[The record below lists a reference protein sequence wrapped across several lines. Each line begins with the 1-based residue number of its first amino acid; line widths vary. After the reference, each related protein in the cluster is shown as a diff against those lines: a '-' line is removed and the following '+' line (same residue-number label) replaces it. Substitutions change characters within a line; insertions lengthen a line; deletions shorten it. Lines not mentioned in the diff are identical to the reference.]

1 MRASPLASQRA
12 SACAPCT
19 MRAYSSLRSHG
30 VAPSGSRAPR
40 PAETRPRRSLP
51 AASRPPPLAHLA
63 RASSSSLPPPAPA
76 SSSPEQPSALL
87 IECDGV
93 AIDAAVDAHRVAFNR
108 SFAELGMD
116 W

>member
-1 MRASPLASQRA
+1 MEAEPREQLNSILRTKSLLVTRV
-12 SACAPCT
+12 
-19 MRAYSSLRSHG
+19 SSST
-30 VAPSGSRAPR
+30 P
-40 PAETRPRRSLP
+40 
-51 AASRPPPLAHLA
+51 
-63 RASSSSLPPPAPA
+63 ASSSSPDNGPQ
-76 SSSPEQPSALL
+76 QPSALL

>member
-1 MRASPLASQRA
+1 MASRRAEAVPRDLPKPVPEDPSPPRL
-12 SACAPCT
+12 
-19 MRAYSSLRSHG
+19 
-30 VAPSGSRAPR
+30 APR
-40 PAETRPRRSLP
+40 PSPSSPGRR
-51 AASRPPPLAHLA
+51 R
-63 RASSSSLPPPAPA
+63 RRRCRPAPA
-76 SSSPEQPSALL
+76 SSPEQPSALL

>member
-1 MRASPLASQRA
+1 MATRIERQRGGSISFA
-12 SACAPCT
+12 RP
-19 MRAYSSLRSHG
+19 SLL
-30 VAPSGSRAPR
+30 VA
-40 PAETRPRRSLP
+40 
-51 AASRPPPLAHLA
+51 A
-63 RASSSSLPPPAPA
+63 RASLSSFPTSSS
-76 SSSPEQPSALL
+76 EQQPCALL